1 MIKTR
6 KFPVAFGIGA
16 ERLLWGGLEVSLTQV
31 LGGEWYEVNT
41 RILFE
46 RDIGVEF
53 SRIVQ
58 RKLLRFESE
67 TQKSEE

>member
-1 MIKTR
+1 MIKTG

-16 ERLLWGGLEVSLTQV
+16 ETLLWGGLEVSLTQV

-46 RDIGVEF
+46 RDIGVE
-53 SRIVQ
+53 
-58 RKLLRFESE
+58 LE
-67 TQKSEE
+67 